1 MSLIKPILE
10 YIIFHDNRKTF
21 TVKISYFH
29 KDHIKIIHYKTLN
42 FESLTPINVEK
53 AFIIHFRFK
62 STEELINKNKRGFY
76 NWLDNKTLQW
86 TLRGHIDDY
95 FNQNEITLE
104 KINYIEKE
112 LNIKL
117 YFYRIKYYLKK
128 LIF

>member
-1 MSLIKPILE
+1 M
-10 YIIFHDNRKTF
+10 
-21 TVKISYFH
+21 
-29 KDHIKIIHYKTLN
+29 N

-62 STEELINKNKRGFY
+62 STEELINKNKRGFS

-112 LNIKL
+112 LKIKL
-117 YFYRIKYYLKK
+117 NLYRIKYYLKK